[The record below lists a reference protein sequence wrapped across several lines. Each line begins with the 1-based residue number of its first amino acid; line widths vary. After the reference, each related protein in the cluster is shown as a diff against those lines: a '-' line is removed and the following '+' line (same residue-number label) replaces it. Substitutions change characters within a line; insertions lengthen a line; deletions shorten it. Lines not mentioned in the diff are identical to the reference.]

1 MHVADTDN
9 RYPIAAGTA
18 FVMAL
23 ATLLL
28 LAVLHLVSPEFDPS
42 WRMVSEY
49 ANGRYGLILSLL
61 FTCWAVSSWSLAY
74 ALLPFAGN
82 ILAKTGVG
90 LLVIAGIGEVMAAIF
105 DINHPLHMLSAILG
119 MNGLPIAALLIGFGL
134 ARHGY
139 WRGDRRLMIAISTLP
154 LLGVVLMSAAMAHM
168 FTALSRAGIA
178 MSAESKPLDA
188 LPPGVV
194 LFSGWANRLLIVS
207 FCAWAIAVSWRIAR
221 FAQERTST

>member
-28 LAVLHLVSPEFDPS
+28 LAVLHLVSPELDPS

-49 ANGRYGLILSLL
+49 ANGRHGLILSLF

-74 ALLPFAGN
+74 ALLPYAGS
-82 ILAKTGVG
+82 T
-90 LLVIAGIGEVMAAIF
+90 LVKAGIAFLVVAGIGEVMAAVF

-134 ARHGY
+134 ARLGY
-139 WRGDRRLMIAISTLP
+139 WRGDRRLMIGLSTLP

-168 FTALSRAGIA
+168 FTVLSRAGVTL
-178 MSAESKPLDA
+178 SADSKPLEA

-207 FCAWAIAVSWRIAR
+207 FCAWAIVVSWRIAR
-221 FAQERTST
+221 LSQERASA